1 LSEFFSDL
9 PIGQGRRKTGHID
22 NLRLQANASAY
33 GIFQDIRMLHASAY
47 GIFQDIRML
56 HFMGW
61 GQFSKK
67 SRRSEI
73 FDERQKTTQLRHS
86 NSIKQQ
92 RSTTGPGQKRGFLLL
107 TSQSV
112 HQITVGKSSGR

>member
-1 LSEFFSDL
+1 LSESFSDL

-33 GIFQDIRMLHASAY
+33 GIFQDIRMLH
-47 GIFQDIRML
+47 
-56 HFMGW
+56 FMGW

-73 FDERQKTTQLRHS
+73 FDERQKTTHNRHWEIS
-86 NSIKQQ
+86 
-92 RSTTGPGQKRGFLLL
+92 
-107 TSQSV
+107 
-112 HQITVGKSSGR
+112 